1 MQFEFDPTQVTPV
14 EGLGNFYSRLTLRD
28 VWGELVAADGAM
40 IDPSFTR
47 LTAAAPGPG
56 GLVGPGWRLRLNPG
70 FGVAGPDGTGVV
82 RVVPLAQ
89 PQ

>member
-1 MQFEFDPTQVTPV
+1 V
-14 EGLGNFYSRLTLRD
+14 EGLGNFYSQLTLRD
-28 VWGELVAADGAM
+28 VWGELTAAQGAV

-56 GLVGPGWRLRLNPG
+56 GLAGPGWRLRLNPG
-70 FGVAGPDGTGVV
+70 FGVSGPDGFGVF

-89 PQ
+89 Q